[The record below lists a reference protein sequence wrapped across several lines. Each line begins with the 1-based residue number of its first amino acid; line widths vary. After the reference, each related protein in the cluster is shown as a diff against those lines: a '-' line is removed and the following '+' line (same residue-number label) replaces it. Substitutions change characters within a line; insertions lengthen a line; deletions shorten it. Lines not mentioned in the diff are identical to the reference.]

1 MFERITSE
9 FKNKKIE
16 NINKFWLWVKDTFT
30 PDYRKEI
37 EEYLSMSYDNVDLEN
52 RIRLIQKRGMI

>member
-16 NINKFWLWVKDTFT
+16 NINKFWLWAKDTFT